1 MQYFQAPGVAE
12 AELEADVAASLRRI
26 TYSLSGDGNGGVAT
40 VLKPGAGFLHNTEDP
55 ATLPTWVD
63 AEDLDYSVGEF
74 RRTGFR
80 GGMNWYRALR
90 SGPELLAPWHGAAI
104 RQPSLFI
111 AGDRDDVMKFP
122 TSAAAMARFEQT
134 LPGLRGS
141 HVLAGAGHWVQRERA
156 TDVNKL
162 LIDFLRSL

>member
-1 MQYFQAPGVAE
+1 MD
-12 AELEADVAASLRRI
+12 AD
-26 TYSLSGDGNGGVAT
+26 
-40 VLKPGAGFLHNTEDP
+40 
-55 ATLPTWVD
+55 
-63 AEDLDYSVGEF
+63 DLAYAVGEF

-80 GGMNWYRALR
+80 GGLNWYRALR
-90 SGPELLAPWHGAAI
+90 SGPELLAPWRGAPI

-122 TSAAAMARFEQT
+122 ASAAAVARFGRS

-156 TDVNKL
+156 AEVNAL
-162 LIDFLRSL
+162 LIEFLRGL